1 MPVSYLL
8 LGPILFQG
16 FELPE
21 SIAWGGAQSLA
32 IHRLPGGARVI
43 DAMGRDDADITW
55 SGIFAGPDATLRARA
70 LDLMRADGSVWPL
83 TWDTFFYSAIVG
95 RLHIDHRRPNWLPYR
110 ISCTILR
117 DEAANILMAPISL
130 ATRIAQDLAQASALA
145 PATPLTGSVLSSD
158 LGVAPAL
165 AGRLAQQATANAYSA
180 RAARNASLA

>member
-8 LGPILFQG
+8 LGPFLFQG

-21 SIAWGGAQSLA
+21 SIIWGGAQSLT
-32 IHRLPGGARVI
+32 IHRLPGGARII

-55 SGIFAGPDATLRARA
+55 SGIFAGPGATIRARA

-83 TWDTFFYSAIVG
+83 TWDSFFYTAIIA
-95 RLHIDHRRPNWLPYR
+95 RLDIDHRRPNWLHYR

-117 DEAANILMAPISL
+117 DEAASLLTAPISF
-130 ATRIAQDLAQASALA
+130 AANVAQDLAQATALA
-145 PATPLTGSVLSSD
+145 PSAMQSGSVVSTD
-158 LGVAPAL
+158 LGTASDL
-165 AGRLAQQATANAYSA
+165 AGRSAQQATANAYFA